1 MRRRIVLLLS
11 CFAICA
17 CNHGSGGA
25 NAGHARLFDGMGAI
39 HHRIAT
45 ANQDAQKFFDQG
57 LALVYAFNFGEAINS
72 FRRAAERCV

>member
-1 MRRRIVLLLS
+1 
-11 CFAICA
+11 
-17 CNHGSGGA
+17 
-25 NAGHARLFDGMGAI
+25 MGAI

-72 FRRAAERCV
+72 FQRAAELGDALLGNCARQRAELQRLDG